1 MRDSIRDRKKEQKK
15 GKDIS
20 ETEICREDFCLL
32 TYTYPLKTKHERE
45 RERGREQ
52 RQSGEVLSDFDEGLA
67 TLIGIF
73 FFFLFLTLTKTAP
86 FW

>member
-1 MRDSIRDRKKEQKK
+1 MQRR
-15 GKDIS
+15 
-20 ETEICREDFCLL
+20 FLL

-73 FFFLFLTLTKTAP
+73 FLFLTLTKTTP